1 MVLGNENLCN
11 AINDAFIEDCAK
23 QFNDPR
29 NPNLPKKDVVA
40 IMMII
45 SGISCQDKFVAPR
58 NQKRLVSQLCK
69 TNRRQAFLTNQ
80 VELTYRPTTPEAA
93 HCTPQRE
100 ANELLRMVA
109 HLCVGEINITEAK
122 MLELVDFGSVLGAVL
137 APSGNWKS
145 KFFYL
150 NLFFHMVV
158 DAELKIDAL
167 SQHRHLTSLLNL
179 FAQQLAV
186 LCGWYDNPQ
195 KQYPEFP
202 EGKLL
207 KILNENPDM
216 FNGSPFNLS
225 FKAKRRDKTGAS
237 FTANMSDP
245 IVLIRYS
252 VNYIARIC
260 RRLFLRY
267 GEDLSNLNGV
277 AIRDITYCSA
287 RLLRTSAPSLYG
299 GKTQP
304 SRAVIEFCKTMETL
318 HAATA
323 FIDSNYGGG
332 QFEKKFD
339 RWLVQHHEIVGA
351 SVTVKEFDLFC
362 KPSPKWAEF
371 QMPEH
376 SEDIQSASTAESKSD
391 QNAAN
396 ANRMK
401 VRTEFGKFIKKVR
414 KDSTLKD
421 LQVKENNTLLAKL
434 IATLKK
440 QRHIEQEKKTK
451 DAFANKHES
460 VDDVESVVTLP
471 NFVYCVVQHLR
482 NALKPSPQEGRR
494 KIFLAPYT
502 STPSLL
508 YSIKLFTSLIT
519 EMKEQILPKDKS
531 DKSKVSSSN
540 ICNRFMKATIT
551 DSSSTVPGKESSSN
565 VIKGLIEC
573 ELLEF
578 CFEMMPD
585 GINRAFRTKN
595 NTLKLLRDFLHWA
608 FESGELEALQKRS
621 VKVLSK
627 QGGVMARSASF
638 FFGVE
643 DIFTK
648 ATQHIK
654 HYQFDDTIDGR
665 PTNFLTEFDSTCDIL
680 KYLLEGHFA
689 PMQGLMLKQVQLE
702 VEDIN
707 ILALVTKFLRAASRE
722 LILLSNEEL
731 PGALDRIVKALG
743 VVTEAVQGP
752 CSANQNFV
760 NRTGL
765 LESVN
770 RILRRFDDVQGKPIN
785 MDLVVMRTK
794 LQKFVFTTLIAM
806 LEGRKDH
813 HVQTKIIGKFAIE
826 TILRNILAH
835 STRQKH
841 QLLHGTYFTEKEEQ
855 YFEKSKNPDHLCDNA
870 TKMKADMQECANT
883 AGVLWMKLADVDK
896 QFGLKRL
903 DRKLRKFC
911 QPEEKEAFEK
921 WIGDSLQTVEV
932 MWHSREG
939 ALLLNEHFPIPEL
952 ANLTNPTTFH
962 NMELTA
968 DRSSTETKLAHF
980 LKNVGILYSE
990 VDWEQGIST
999 TEGIK
1004 YVCTTPI
1011 LDVVSKAFL
1020 YVAIL
1025 VAGLII
1031 VSYQRNNEAMQEYS
1045 DVRERTRFAGHKNA
1059 FECVLTHSTWWLL
1072 NTCQLVDGMLWVLLL
1087 LSILSLVM
1095 QLVLHAVPLY
1105 KKQDKSWVKT
1115 VVRTPLGVAVIKIF
1129 LMLFMISNNLPA
1141 MIMVVVLVE
1150 FTRNDAAQ
1158 TVFRSIFEPCKT
1170 LMVSLTFIAAFIMF
1184 FAIIIF
1190 QFFPKDFFD
1199 NDLVCQSLLTCFIEC
1214 LNYGMRNGG
1223 GVGDSM
1229 FPHNFETH
1237 ADLWFLR
1244 TGLDLIFFLLINI
1257 VLLNVVFGIIIDKFG
1272 SFRDDKLKI
1281 MEDMENTCYICG
1293 KERSEI
1299 SQFIDYNDHT
1309 TTQHGLMRYW
1319 NFILYLKTKPKNEMT
1334 GLQHYVLDL
1343 VENDKSNQVKW
1354 FPIGRSRELE
1364 NVKENNKNNRSTL
1377 LAQ

>member
-69 TNRRQAFLTNQ
+69 TKRRQAFLTNQ

-122 MLELVDFGSVLGAVL
+122 MLELVDFGSVLGAVM

-145 KFFYL
+145 KFFFL

-167 SQHRHLTSLLNL
+167 SQHRHLTTLLNL
-179 FAQQLAV
+179 FAEQLAV

-195 KQYPEFP
+195 KQYPGFP

-207 KILNENPDM
+207 QILNENPAIFD
-216 FNGSPFNLS
+216 GSPFNLS
-225 FKAKRRDKTGAS
+225 FKAKRKGSGAS
-237 FTANMSDP
+237 FTANMSNP

-287 RLLRTSAPSLYG
+287 RLLRTSKPSLYG

-304 SRAVIEFCKTMETL
+304 NRAVIKFCKTMEAL
-318 HAATA
+318 HAATD

-339 RWLVQHHEIVGA
+339 DWLVQHREITGL
-351 SVTVKEFDLFC
+351 SSTMKEFDLFC

-371 QMPEH
+371 AMPEH
-376 SEDIQSASTAESKSD
+376 SEDIQSASTAESKL
-391 QNAAN
+391 NAAN
-396 ANRMK
+396 ANRKK
-401 VRTEFGKFIKKVR
+401 VRTEFEKFIKKVR

-440 QRHIEQEKKTK
+440 QSHADEEKRER
-451 DAFANKHES
+451 DAFASEFES
-460 VDDVESVVTLP
+460 ADEVESVVTLP

-722 LILLSNEEL
+722 LILLNNEDL

-841 QLLHGTYFTEKEEQ
+841 QLLHGTYFTE
-855 YFEKSKNPDHLCDNA
+855 NGCPNL
-870 TKMKADMQECANT
+870 
-883 AGVLWMKLADVDK
+883 
-896 QFGLKRL
+896 
-903 DRKLRKFC
+903 
-911 QPEEKEAFEK
+911 EEKY
-921 WIGDSLQTVEV
+921 G
-932 MWHSREG
+932 
-939 ALLLNEHFPIPEL
+939 
-952 ANLTNPTTFH
+952 
-962 NMELTA
+962 
-968 DRSSTETKLAHF
+968 
-980 LKNVGILYSE
+980 
-990 VDWEQGIST
+990 
-999 TEGIK
+999 
-1004 YVCTTPI
+1004 
-1011 LDVVSKAFL
+1011 KA
-1020 YVAIL
+1020 
-1025 VAGLII
+1025 
-1031 VSYQRNNEAMQEYS
+1031 E
-1045 DVRERTRFAGHKNA
+1045 
-1059 FECVLTHSTWWLL
+1059 
-1072 NTCQLVDGMLWVLLL
+1072 
-1087 LSILSLVM
+1087 
-1095 QLVLHAVPLY
+1095 
-1105 KKQDKSWVKT
+1105 
-1115 VVRTPLGVAVIKIF
+1115 
-1129 LMLFMISNNLPA
+1129 
-1141 MIMVVVLVE
+1141 
-1150 FTRNDAAQ
+1150 
-1158 TVFRSIFEPCKT
+1158 
-1170 LMVSLTFIAAFIMF
+1170 
-1184 FAIIIF
+1184 
-1190 QFFPKDFFD
+1190 
-1199 NDLVCQSLLTCFIEC
+1199 
-1214 LNYGMRNGG
+1214 
-1223 GVGDSM
+1223 
-1229 FPHNFETH
+1229 
-1237 ADLWFLR
+1237 
-1244 TGLDLIFFLLINI
+1244 
-1257 VLLNVVFGIIIDKFG
+1257 
-1272 SFRDDKLKI
+1272 
-1281 MEDMENTCYICG
+1281 
-1293 KERSEI
+1293 
-1299 SQFIDYNDHT
+1299 
-1309 TTQHGLMRYW
+1309 
-1319 NFILYLKTKPKNEMT
+1319 
-1334 GLQHYVLDL
+1334 
-1343 VENDKSNQVKW
+1343 
-1354 FPIGRSRELE
+1354 
-1364 NVKENNKNNRSTL
+1364 
-1377 LAQ
+1377 